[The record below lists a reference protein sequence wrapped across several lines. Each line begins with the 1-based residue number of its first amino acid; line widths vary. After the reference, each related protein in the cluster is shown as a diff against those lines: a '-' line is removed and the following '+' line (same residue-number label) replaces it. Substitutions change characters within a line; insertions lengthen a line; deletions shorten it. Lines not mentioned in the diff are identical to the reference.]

1 MHSTVH
7 VLQLNATLPATPVL
21 SGGRSVIHV
30 SVGGLTAV
38 VGLGNG
44 VELLLPSSVPQH

>member
-1 MHSTVH
+1 M
-7 VLQLNATLPATPVL
+7 LQLNATLPATPEL
-21 SGGRSVIHV
+21 SGGRSDIRVG
-30 SVGGLTAV
+30 VGGLTAV